1 MVDMGGFRGLGCV
14 FHRRRKRNVSSRYWA
29 MKSKKPIVPSATPTA
44 PVPDNK
50 TKLENDIEETSVQ
63 ATKQLSSTL
72 SIRAMFSGVGS
83 LLQKCRKIIN
93 QICCGFLNVFL
104 FWRGYAERVESLH
117 QKVEELQ
124 REMALLRSTLKLSR
138 EAKSAGGP
146 CEMSGVHSTPL
157 PLSLPPAP
165 PPPPPPPPLPPPQI
179 LVTFAAPKVS
189 LIPKKTA
196 QTSSLKEKQSGP
208 VAVTLRDIQAVQLKK
223 VTVSQKTQMSPE
235 RRSPLVTLADL
246 QKVRLRRSNSD
257 LPLKFRSRL
266 GRTPTKNPMSL
277 RVPLRKVNWNRSPG
291 GTPLCNKEID
301 VTDSSLDPKRT
312 KGLGNKHLRALTKGL
327 SPIKPF

>member
-1 MVDMGGFRGLGCV
+1 MGGFRGLGCV

-29 MKSKKPIVPSATPTA
+29 MKSKKPLVASATPTA

-50 TKLENDIEETSVQ
+50 TKVDNDIEETSVQ
-63 ATKQLSSTL
+63 ATKQLSSRVVFM
-72 SIRAMFSGVGS
+72 SIRALFSGVGS
-83 LLQKCRKIIN
+83 LLQKCRKTIN
-93 QICCGFLNVFL
+93 QTCCGFLNVFL

-117 QKVEELQ
+117 QKVEVLQ
-124 REMALLRSTLKLSR
+124 MEMALLHSTLKLSR
-138 EAKSAGGP
+138 EAKSAGSP
-146 CEMSGVHSTPL
+146 CGDQQSTPL
-157 PLSLPPAP
+157 PLSLAAPP
-165 PPPPPPPPLPPPQI
+165 PPPPPPPPLPPQI
-179 LVTFAAPKVS
+179 LVTLAAPKGS

-196 QTSSLKEKQSGP
+196 QTSSLKETQS
-208 VAVTLRDIQAVQLKK
+208 VAVTLRDLQAVRLKK
-223 VTVSQKTQMSPE
+223 VTVGQKTQMSPE

-257 LPLKFRSRL
+257 LPLKFKSKL

-277 RVPLRKVNWNRSPG
+277 RVPLRKVNLIRSPG
-291 GTPLCNKEID
+291 GTPMYNKEND
-301 VTDSSLDPKRT
+301 VMDLSLDPKMT